1 MGKPKK
7 PVVGQTDPTFPPASD
22 LTPDAVLQIAC
33 MLLTKDRERR
43 LSRLSRE
50 SRLRERGGQ

>member
-7 PVVGQTDPTFPPASD
+7 PIVGQSEPTFPPAPD
-22 LTPDAVLQIAC
+22 LTPDAALQIAC
-33 MLLTKDRERR
+33 MLLAKDRERR